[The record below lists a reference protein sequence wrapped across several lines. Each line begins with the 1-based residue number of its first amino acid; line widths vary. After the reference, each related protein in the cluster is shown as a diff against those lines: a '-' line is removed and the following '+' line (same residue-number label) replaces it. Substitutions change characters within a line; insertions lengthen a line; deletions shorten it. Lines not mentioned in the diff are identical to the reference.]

1 MIIPRL
7 LWAGWPTPNCSQVYF
22 TDVQRSTSE
31 VLLAQ
36 TMTSLEEAQALKK
49 RPTNIV
55 HAETE
60 PGPWSLK
67 KGVKFGYTEI
77 DDPTSAPNLAE
88 TAPCEE
94 SQNLGHILDI
104 FCSSCQFD
112 SMRWAFMRSQFCS
125 GIFTKMLHLGLLNTF
140 VFWMIL
146 LSVASASRCSAKHQK
161 RVLVST
167 NM

>member
-1 MIIPRL
+1 MGILSIL
-7 LWAGWPTPNCSQVYF
+7 K
-22 TDVQRSTSE
+22 

-36 TMTSLEEAQALKK
+36 TMTSLEEAQARK

-94 SQNLGHILDI
+94 SQNLGTNNIKQHFL
-104 FCSSCQFD
+104 FV
-112 SMRWAFMRSQFCS
+112 S
-125 GIFTKMLHLGLLNTF
+125 G
-140 VFWMIL
+140 
-146 LSVASASRCSAKHQK
+146 
-161 RVLVST
+161 
-167 NM
+167 